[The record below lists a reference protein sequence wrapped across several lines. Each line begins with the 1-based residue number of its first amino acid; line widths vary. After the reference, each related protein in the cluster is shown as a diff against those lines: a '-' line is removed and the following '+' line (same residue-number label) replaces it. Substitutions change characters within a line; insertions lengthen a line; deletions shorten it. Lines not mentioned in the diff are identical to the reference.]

1 MARKHR
7 APDADAP
14 PAAQATGRG
23 PLGLLADELAARAA
37 TRDAAAAVPY
47 PELGLLDPF
56 RALWSRVRTESQ
68 MRETLAYTAE
78 DAGPLNSS
86 ALVHRSIA
94 LMRDASPAYLQHF
107 LTYVDALSWMERLET
122 GSRGGPKDPM
132 QPATIGK
139 RARAK
144 PRARK

>member
-1 MARKHR
+1 MARKRHESDAVA
-7 APDADAP
+7 APVVPAP
-14 PAAQATGRG
+14 GRG
-23 PLGLLADELAARAA
+23 PLGVLADELGARAA
-37 TRDAAAAVPY
+37 MRDAAASVPY

-68 MRETLAYTAE
+68 MRESLAYTAD

-94 LMRDASPAYLQHF
+94 LMRDVSPEYLQHF
-107 LTYVDALSWMERLET
+107 LAYVDGLSWMERLET
-122 GSRGGPKDPM
+122 RNGGGPKDPT

-139 RARAK
+139 RTRAK
-144 PRARK
+144 PRTRK

>member
-1 MARKHR
+1 MARKRHESE
-7 APDADAP
+7 AVVTPVA
-14 PAAQATGRG
+14 PAAGRG

-37 TRDAAAAVPY
+37 TRDAAASVPY

-68 MRETLAYTAE
+68 MRESLAYTAD

-107 LTYVDALSWMERLET
+107 LAYVDGLSWMERLET
-122 GSRGGPKDPM
+122 RSVSGPKDPM

-144 PRARK
+144 PRTRK